1 MKIPTL
7 KFTVKRDCEALNKG
21 RNTLETLKST
31 SRFGVKIVKI
41 SEVRPRRAKG
51 KKDDFPDRE
60 SQLEDGFQVWILP
73 HLSARVWL
81 SAKDNKIL
89 DENQVWKVFLT
100 AYELENIY
108 TIDATKR
115 NAVKVPAG
123 DKDGRSDTE
132 RVLQA
137 DLRGFMN
144 EFSLDDED
152 LELEKFACYAAEP
165 FCKYELETAASFC
178 TFPYAKKRLEEEMD
192 PQVLDRLRKKGRVEL
207 LALNMRHHFGV
218 SPVAV
223 MHQPNRNDEYL
234 VEIPETVWTILHPN
248 DHLVFLE
255 SDVHTMNEIKESMQM
270 LNKGIREWKD
280 HELEGG
286 GVVRE
291 VLTVEKVDLPESPTR
306 RGRGGSKS

>member
-7 KFTVKRDCEALNKG
+7 KFTVKKDCEALKKG

-41 SEVRPRRAKG
+41 SEVRPHRAKG

-60 SQLEDGFQVWILP
+60 SRLEKGFHVWILP
-73 HLSARVWL
+73 HLSARVRL

-89 DENQVWKVFLT
+89 DEKQVWKVFLT

-152 LELEKFACYAAEP
+152 LELEKFACAAEP

-192 PQVLDRLRKKGRVEL
+192 PQLLDRLRKKGRVEL

-223 MHQPNRNDEYL
+223 MHQPNKNDEYL

-255 SDVHTMNEIKESMQM
+255 SDVHTMKEIKESMQM

-291 VLTVEKVDLPESPTR
+291 VLTVEKVDLPEPPPR

>member
-1 MKIPTL
+1 M
-7 KFTVKRDCEALNKG
+7 
-21 RNTLETLKST
+21 
-31 SRFGVKIVKI
+31 
-41 SEVRPRRAKG
+41 
-51 KKDDFPDRE
+51 
-60 SQLEDGFQVWILP
+60 Q
-73 HLSARVWL
+73 HLIT
-81 SAKDNKIL
+81 K
-89 DENQVWKVFLT
+89 
-100 AYELENIY
+100 ENIY
-108 TIDATKR
+108 TIDTTKS

-152 LELEKFACYAAEP
+152 LELEEFACCET
-165 FCKYELETAASFC
+165 FFKYELETAASFC
-178 TFPYAKKRLEEEMD
+178 TVPYAQERLEKETD
-192 PQVLDRLRKKGRVEL
+192 PQVLDRLRKEGRLEL

-223 MHQPNRNDEYL
+223 MHQPNKNDEYL
-234 VEIPETVWTILHPN
+234 VEIPETVWTIVHPN
-248 DHLVFLE
+248 DHLVFLQ
-255 SDVHTMNEIKESMQM
+255 SDVKEIKESMQM

-291 VLTVEKVDLPESPTR
+291 VLTVEKVDVRKRTPR

>member
-1 MKIPTL
+1 M
-7 KFTVKRDCEALNKG
+7 
-21 RNTLETLKST
+21 
-31 SRFGVKIVKI
+31 RFGLDVILH
-41 SEVRPRRAKG
+41 VRKFGEPN
-51 KKDDFPDRE
+51 PH
-60 SQLEDGFQVWILP
+60 ILQ
-73 HLSARVWL
+73 HLIT
-81 SAKDNKIL
+81 K
-89 DENQVWKVFLT
+89 
-100 AYELENIY
+100 ENIY

-123 DKDGRSDTE
+123 DKDGRSNTE

-152 LELEKFACYAAEP
+152 LELEKFACFATEP

-178 TFPYAKKRLEEEMD
+178 TVPYAQERLEKEMD
-192 PQVLDRLRKKGRVEL
+192 PQVLDRLRKEGRLEL

-223 MHQPNRNDEYL
+223 MHQPNKNDEYL
-234 VEIPETVWTILHPN
+234 VEIPETVWTIVHPN

-255 SDVHTMNEIKESMQM
+255 SDGHTMKEIKESMQM

-306 RGRGGSKS
+306 VIRRGRGGSKSLEAFASQSTWGKAQNVPS

>member
-7 KFTVKRDCEALNKG
+7 KFTVKKDCEALKKG

-41 SEVRPRRAKG
+41 SEVRPHRAKG

-60 SQLEDGFQVWILP
+60 SRLEKGFHVWILP
-73 HLSARVWL
+73 HLSARVRL

-89 DENQVWKVFLT
+89 DEKQVWKVFLT

-152 LELEKFACYAAEP
+152 LELEKFACAAEP

-178 TFPYAKKRLEEEMD
+178 TFPYAKKRLEEEMN
-192 PQVLDRLRKKGRVEL
+192 PQLLDRLRKKGRVEL

-223 MHQPNRNDEYL
+223 MHQPNKSDEYL

-255 SDVHTMNEIKESMQM
+255 SDVHTMKEIKESMQM

-291 VLTVEKVDLPESPTR
+291 VLTVEKVDLPEPPPR

>member
-7 KFTVKRDCEALNKG
+7 KFTVKKDCEALKKG

-41 SEVRPRRAKG
+41 SEVRPHRAKG

-60 SQLEDGFQVWILP
+60 SRLEKGFHVWILP
-73 HLSARVWL
+73 HLSARVRL

-89 DENQVWKVFLT
+89 DEKQVWKVFLT

-152 LELEKFACYAAEP
+152 LELEKFACAAEP

-178 TFPYAKKRLEEEMD
+178 TFPYAKKRLEEEMN
-192 PQVLDRLRKKGRVEL
+192 PQLLDRLRKKGRVEL

-223 MHQPNRNDEYL
+223 MHQPNKNDEYL

-255 SDVHTMNEIKESMQM
+255 SDVHTMKEIKESMQM

-291 VLTVEKVDLPESPTR
+291 VLTVEKVDLPEPPPR